1 MSLKCVHIDAGL
13 RIQNNG
19 NYSPCCVA
27 RTVVYKDHNGDPM
40 NVKTHTIDEA
50 FASPTLKEIR
60 KAFENNIKHPGCSD
74 CWQEEAIGKASK
86 RIRDNEKTRLD
97 KVTYN
102 KPHSL
107 ELNLGNI
114 CNLACRMCTL
124 GASMNWKKEFN
135 LTKDENEKWSEE
147 KLQDVARAHNNS
159 FTDDS
164 MIWDELTKNMKY
176 VKWIDTYGGE
186 PMMMKKQWDV
196 LKYSVEQGYAKEQFV
211 HFNTNGTIF
220 KPEYVEI
227 LKHFKQVD
235 ISFSIDGTGDY
246 FEYIRYPAKWSDAE
260 NTMDTWINNTQDIP
274 NIKFDLCF
282 TFQITNVLNYGKM
295 AEWAK
300 DRNMRIYRNAVFSP
314 KYYNATNI
322 AEHIKDKVIDTIRS
336 KSVKY
341 PEIREE
347 WEEIINHIRFEKADP
362 DGWRRFLKV
371 NSNLDKSRNQSFT
384 KLFPE
389 EAELFGLTGI

>member
-1 MSLKCVHIDAGL
+1 MSLRCVHIDAGL

-27 RTVVYKDHNGDPM
+27 RTVVYKDKDGNDM
-40 NVKTHTIDEA
+40 NVKTHSFDEA
-50 FASPTLKEIR
+50 FASPTLQEIR
-60 KAFENNIKHPGCSD
+60 DAFKNNIKHPGCQD
-74 CWQEEAIGKASK
+74 CWQEEALGKRSK
-86 RIRDNEKTRLD
+86 RIRDNDKTRQD
-97 KVTYN
+97 NVTYN

-124 GASMNWKKEFN
+124 GASMNWKAEFN

-164 MIWDELTKNMKY
+164 MIWDQLHKNMQY

-186 PMMMKKQWDV
+186 PMMMKKQWDA
-196 LKYSVEQGYAKEQFV
+196 LKYSVDQGYAKEQYV

-246 FEYIRYPAKWSDAE
+246 FEYIRYPAKWPDAE
-260 NTMDTWINNTQDIP
+260 KTMETWLENTQDFP
-274 NIKFDLCF
+274 NFKFDLCF
-282 TFQITNVLNYGKM
+282 TYQITNVLNYGAT

-300 DRNMRIYRNAVFSP
+300 DRGIRIYRNAVYSP
-314 KYYNATNI
+314 VYYNCTNI
-322 AEHIKDKVIDTIRS
+322 AEHLKDRVIDAIRS

-347 WEEIINHIRFEKADP
+347 WEEIIAHIKFEKANP

-371 NSNLDKSRNQSFT
+371 NNNLDKSRNQSFI

-389 EAELFGLTGI
+389 EAELFGITNI